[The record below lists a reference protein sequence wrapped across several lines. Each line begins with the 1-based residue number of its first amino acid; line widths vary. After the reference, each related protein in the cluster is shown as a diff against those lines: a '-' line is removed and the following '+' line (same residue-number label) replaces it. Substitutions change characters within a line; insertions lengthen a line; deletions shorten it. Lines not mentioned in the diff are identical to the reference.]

1 MPVISFN
8 LDQDVI
14 DDLTAEAKDQ
24 ERSVSWTAN
33 KILKEGLKK

>member
-14 DDLTAEAKDQ
+14 DDLTAEAKKQ
-24 ERSVSWTAN
+24 ERTVSKTAN
-33 KILKEGLKK
+33 MILKEGLKN